1 MSELKNRID
10 FVYIFDVQ
18 DGNPNGDPDAGN
30 LPRVD
35 AQTGKG
41 LVTDVCLKRKV
52 RNYVQ
57 VVSTDEN
64 GKSKEGLDIYIRE
77 KAVLGRSH
85 VKAFKALGY
94 EMGEEAKEEIKDAE
108 IVEDLKESGLCDG
121 LSFSEEDEKNYI
133 TIEGVADKKAITEWL
148 KDTELSKKTTDFIKG
163 VLKKSKPRRPTEK
176 ETEGGRDWMC
186 KNYYDVRAFGAVMSL
201 KSAPNCGQV
210 RGPIQLTFA
219 RSEDRIVTSEHSITR
234 VAVATEQEAKNQG
247 GDNHTMGRKATIPYG
262 LYVCH
267 GFISANLAKQTGFS
281 EEDLALFWDALKNMF
296 DVDRSAAR
304 GLMSAQKLIV
314 FRHNSVL
321 GNAPADKLF
330 KLVEVKK
337 KQDDAIPR
345 SFEDYDVTSKAEVE
359 KKLEELHLNEN
370 IHVDYLI

>member
-35 AQTGKG
+35 AETGRG

-57 VVSTDEN
+57 VAK
-64 GKSKEGLDIYIRE
+64 GCAKGYDIYVKE

-85 VKAFKALGY
+85 VAAFKALGY
-94 EMGEEAKEEIKDAE
+94 ILGEESRKEIPNELEEELDETSFIEGLSISEEEGFKYLVVEGDADKNAVQE
-108 IVEDLKESGLCDG
+108 WLKES
-121 LSFSEEDEKNYI
+121 
-133 TIEGVADKKAITEWL
+133 
-148 KDTELSKKTTDFIKG
+148 ELSKKAISFIKTA
-163 VLKKSKPRRPTEK
+163 LKDAKSRKQTPE
-176 ETEGGRDWMC
+176 ETEGGRQWMC
-186 KNYYDVRAFGAVMSL
+186 SNFYDIRSFGAVLSL

-219 RSEDRIVTSEHSITR
+219 RSVAPISAMEHSITR
-234 VAVATEQEAKNQG
+234 MAVATEKEAEKQG
-247 GDNHTMGRKATIPYG
+247 GDNRTMGRKATVPYG

-370 IHVDYLI
+370 ITVEYLI

>member
-163 VLKKSKPRRPTEK
+163 VLKKSNNRCRRS
-176 ETEGGRDWMC
+176 D
-186 KNYYDVRAFGAVMSL
+186 
-201 KSAPNCGQV
+201 
-210 RGPIQLTFA
+210 
-219 RSEDRIVTSEHSITR
+219 
-234 VAVATEQEAKNQG
+234 
-247 GDNHTMGRKATIPYG
+247 
-262 LYVCH
+262 
-267 GFISANLAKQTGFS
+267 
-281 EEDLALFWDALKNMF
+281 
-296 DVDRSAAR
+296 
-304 GLMSAQKLIV
+304 
-314 FRHNSVL
+314 
-321 GNAPADKLF
+321 
-330 KLVEVKK
+330 
-337 KQDDAIPR
+337 
-345 SFEDYDVTSKAEVE
+345 
-359 KKLEELHLNEN
+359 
-370 IHVDYLI
+370 

>member
-10 FVYIFDVQ
+10 FIYIFDVQ

-57 VVSTDEN
+57 LVSTDEN
-64 GKSKEGLDIYIRE
+64 GKYKEGFNIYIRE

-85 VKAFKALGY
+85 VDAFKALGY
-94 EMGEEAKEEIKDAE
+94 EMGEEAKEEIKKPEIAE
-108 IVEDLKESGLCDG
+108 VLKETSLCEG
-121 LSFSEEDEKNYI
+121 LSFIEEEEKSYLI
-133 TIEGVADKKAITEWL
+133 VEGVADKKSITEWL
-148 KDTELSKKTTDFIKG
+148 KDSELDKDTTDFIKG
-163 VLKKSKPRRPTEK
+163 VIKKSKPRKPTEK
-176 ETEGGRDWMC
+176 ETEGGRAWMC
-186 KNYYDVRAFGAVMSL
+186 QNFYDVRAFGAVMSL

-219 RSEDRIVTSEHSITR
+219 RSVDRIVTSEHSITR
-234 VAVATEQEAKNQG
+234 VAVATEQEAKSQG
-247 GDNHTMGRKATIPYG
+247 GDNHTMGRKATVPYG

-267 GFISANLAKQTGFS
+267 GFISANLAQQTGFS

-314 FRHNSVL
+314 FKHDSVL
-321 GNAPADKLF
+321 GNAPANKLF
-330 KLVEVKK
+330 DLVKVEKRC
-337 KQDDAIPR
+337 DGAPR
-345 SFEDYDVTSKAEVE
+345 KFEDYNVTINKANLPDGVTI
-359 KKLEELHLNEN
+359 EEL
-370 IHVDYLI
+370 I

>member
-281 EEDLALFWDALKNMF
+281 EEDLDLFWDALKNMF

-345 SFEDYDVTSKAEVE
+345 SFEDYNVTCKADVE

-370 IHVDYLI
+370 ITVEYLI